1 MSSNHRDSRDH
12 RESCGKTKTAQF
24 RQRLFYK
31 PGIVISAG
39 VYDALS
45 ARVCELAGF
54 EVVHHSGF
62 GTAAVQL
69 GMPDV
74 GLLSMTEMAHQ
85 VAAIA
90 RAVQIP
96 VLADGDNGFG
106 NAINAFRTV
115 QEFIRAGAVG
125 MFLEDQVIPKR
136 CGHME
141 GKQVISWEEMEGK
154 LRAGMD
160 ARNELDPD
168 FLIIY
173 RTDAIAVT
181 GFQDALERAHRAVDL
196 GVDMVFVEALET
208 LPQIEQVGKDLG
220 IKRKIP
226 LMLNLIEGGKTPLV
240 SYQEAEE
247 MGYRYVVAALT
258 CLFSATRAML
268 EQMKK
273 VRASGVSLEYAD
285 RIVSFQEFTQIVHL
299 PEIQE
304 MEGKYLPR
312 YIKSKRGQP
321 ENF

>member
-1 MSSNHRDSRDH
+1 
-12 RESCGKTKTAQF
+12 
-24 RQRLFYK
+24 
-31 PGIVISAG
+31 

-85 VAAIA
+85 VSAIA

-106 NAINAFRTV
+106 NAINAYRTV
-115 QEFIRAGAVG
+115 QEYIRAGAVG

-141 GKQVISWEEMEGK
+141 GKQVISWEEMKGK

-173 RTDAIAVT
+173 RTDAIAVN
-181 GFQDALERAHRAVDL
+181 GFQDALERAHRAADL

-208 LPQIEQVGKDLG
+208 LPQIEQVGKELG
-220 IKRKIP
+220 IKRKVP

-240 SYQEAEE
+240 SYQEAED

-258 CLFSATRAML
+258 CLFSATKAML
-268 EQMKK
+268 ERMKQ
-273 VRASGVSLEYAD
+273 VRSNGVSLEYAD
-285 RIVSFQEFTQIVHL
+285 RIVSFQEFTRIVHL

-304 MEGKYLPR
+304 MERLYLPPR
-312 YIKSKRGQP
+312 
-321 ENF
+321 

>member
-1 MSSNHRDSRDH
+1 MKKS
-12 RESCGKTKTAQF
+12 KTARF
-24 RQRLFYK
+24 RHRLFHE

-45 ARVCELAGF
+45 ARICELAGF

-85 VAAIA
+85 VAAIS

-106 NAINAFRTV
+106 NAINAYRTV
-115 QEFIRAGAVG
+115 QEYIRAGAVG

-141 GKQVISWEEMEGK
+141 GKQVISWIEMEGK
-154 LRAGMD
+154 LKAGMD
-160 ARNELDPD
+160 ARDELDPD

-173 RTDAIAVT
+173 RTDAIAVN
-181 GFQDALERAHRAVDL
+181 GFEDALERAKRAADM
-196 GVDMVFVEALET
+196 GVDMIFVEALET
-208 LPQIEQVGKDLG
+208 LPQIEQVGKELG
-220 IKRKIP
+220 IQRKIP

-240 SYQEAEE
+240 SYREAEE

-258 CLFSATRAML
+258 CLFSATKAML
-268 EQMKK
+268 DQMKR
-273 VRASGVSLEYAD
+273 VRSQGVSLDYAD
-285 RIVSFQEFTQIVHL
+285 RIVSFYEFTEIVHL
-299 PEIQE
+299 PKIKE
-304 MEGKYLPR
+304 MERKYLPPV
-312 YIKSKRGQP
+312 Y
-321 ENF
+321 

>member
-1 MSSNHRDSRDH
+1 MPKNSDSH
-12 RESCGKTKTAQF
+12 GSAFKSKTARF
-24 RQRLFYK
+24 RQRLFHE
-31 PGIVISAG
+31 PGIVVSAG

-45 ARVCELAGF
+45 ARICELAGF

-74 GLLSMTEMAHQ
+74 GLLSMNEMSRQ
-85 VAAIA
+85 VAAIS

-106 NAINAFRTV
+106 NAINTYRTV
-115 QEFIRAGAVG
+115 QEYIRSGAVG

-141 GKQVISWEEMEGK
+141 GKQVISWEEMAGK

-160 ARNELDPD
+160 ARDELDPN

-173 RTDAIAVT
+173 RTDAIAVN
-181 GFQDALERAHRAVDL
+181 GFEDAMERAERAVEL

-208 LPQIEQVGKDLG
+208 LSQIERVGKELG
-220 IKRKIP
+220 IQKKIP

-240 SYQEAEE
+240 SYREAEE

-258 CLFSATRAML
+258 CLFTATKAML
-268 EQMKK
+268 ERMKQ
-273 VRASGVSLEYAD
+273 VRQRGVSLEYAD
-285 RIVSFQEFTQIVHL
+285 QIVSFHEFTQIVHL
-299 PEIQE
+299 PVIQE
-304 MEGKYLPR
+304 MERKYLPR
-312 YIKSKRGQP
+312 VY
-321 ENF
+321 

>member
-1 MSSNHRDSRDH
+1 MTSRK
-12 RESCGKTKTAQF
+12 SKTAQF
-24 RQRLFYK
+24 RYRLFEE

-106 NAINAFRTV
+106 NAINAYRTV
-115 QEFIRAGAVG
+115 QEYIRAGAVG

-173 RTDAIAVT
+173 RTDAIAVN
-181 GFQDALERAHRAVDL
+181 GFQDALERAHRAADL

-208 LPQIEQVGKDLG
+208 LPQIERVGKELG
-220 IKRKIP
+220 IKRKVP

-240 SYQEAEE
+240 SYQEAED

-258 CLFSATRAML
+258 CLFSATKAML
-268 EQMKK
+268 DRMRE
-273 VRASGVSLEYAD
+273 VRASGVSLGYAD
-285 RIVSFQEFTQIVHL
+285 RIVSFQEFTRIVHL
-299 PEIQE
+299 PEVQE
-304 MEGKYLPR
+304 MERRYLPQD
-312 YIKSKRGQP
+312 IHSKRG
-321 ENF
+321 E

>member
-1 MSSNHRDSRDH
+1 
-12 RESCGKTKTAQF
+12 
-24 RQRLFYK
+24 
-31 PGIVISAG
+31 

-45 ARVCELAGF
+45 ARICELAGF

-69 GMPDV
+69 DMPDV
-74 GLLSMTEMAHQ
+74 GLLSMSEMAHQ
-85 VAAIA
+85 VAAIS

-106 NAINAFRTV
+106 NAINVYRTV
-115 QEFIRAGAVG
+115 QEYIHAGAVG

-160 ARNELDPD
+160 ARDQLDPN

-173 RTDAIAVT
+173 RTDAIAVN
-181 GFQDALERAHRAVDL
+181 GFEDALERAKRAIDL

-208 LPQIEQVGKDLG
+208 LPQIERVGKELG
-220 IKRKIP
+220 IQRKIP

-240 SYQEAEE
+240 SFREAEE

-258 CLFSATRAML
+258 CLFSATKAML
-268 EQMKK
+268 EQMKH
-273 VRASGVSLEYAD
+273 VRAHGVSLDYAD

-299 PEIQE
+299 PTIKE
-304 MEGKYLPR
+304 MERRYLPR
-312 YIKSKRGQP
+312 VY
-321 ENF
+321 